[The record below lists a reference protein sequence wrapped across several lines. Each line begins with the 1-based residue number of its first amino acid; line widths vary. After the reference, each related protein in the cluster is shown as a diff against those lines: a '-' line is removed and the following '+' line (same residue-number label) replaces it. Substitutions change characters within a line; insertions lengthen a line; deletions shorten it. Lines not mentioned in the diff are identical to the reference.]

1 MEWNNIKVVQE
12 SMGKFKLY
20 IDDVEIHGI
29 QAFNYSNSVNE
40 VPYIEM
46 QFVTGGRVEFDINSC
61 DK

>member
-12 SMGKFKLY
+12 SIHKFKVY
-20 IDDVEIHGI
+20 IDGVEIHGI
-29 QAFNYSNSVNE
+29 RAFNYSNSVNE

-46 QFVTGGRVEFDINSC
+46 ELVTGGKVDFDINSC